1 MNVFEKLLQ
10 LHEDFD
16 TTWTAFNVARHDAE
30 DMIKA
35 VSERM
40 ERDRRQNA
48 ERVADLRQIAADTSR
63 SATVRRVAKDELET
77 IEGREFFATT
87 AEIEAFVDLIK
98 QQSDALKDIHGINED
113 IFETVKAAETKIK
126 DIRAATRGRATWPIV
141 ENWVEGQKRDFQKL
155 CREAVWY
162 D

>member
-10 LHEDFD
+10 LQEDFN
-16 TTWTAFNVARHDAE
+16 TTWAAYNVARCDAA

-35 VSERM
+35 VAERM
-40 ERDRRQNA
+40 ERDRRRNA

-63 SATVRRVAKDELET
+63 SATVRRVAADELT
-77 IEGREFFATT
+77 QIEGREFFATP

-98 QQSDALKDIHGINED
+98 QQRDALKDIRGINAD
-113 IFETVKAAETKIK
+113 IFDTAKAAEAKIK
-126 DIRAATRGRATWPIV
+126 DIRLATRGHSSLQVVDHWL
-141 ENWVEGQKRDFQKL
+141 EGQKRDFQKL
-155 CREAVWY
+155 CKEAVWY

>member
-10 LHEDFD
+10 LHDDFNA
-16 TTWTAFNVARHDAE
+16 TWTAFNVARHDAA

-35 VSERM
+35 VGERM

-77 IEGREFFATT
+77 IEGREFYATP
-87 AEIEAFVDLIK
+87 AEISAFVDLIK
-98 QQSDALKDIHGINED
+98 QQSDALKDIRGINED
-113 IFETVKAAETKIK
+113 IFDTVKAAEAKIK
-126 DIRAATRGRATWPIV
+126 DIRLATRGHSSLQV
-141 ENWVEGQKRDFQKL
+141 VDNWLEGQKRDFKKL